1 MTQFNIQET
10 TQADVNAIADTL
22 HQLPQLQNVTT
33 TVTFKDNYLKILL
46 ESGQVPE
53 QNIVVSLIR
62 NQLSTL
68 NFQSCKKVKIYGR
81 EAGEDF
87 PDWQEEF
94 DLEEQINLSLPL
106 SETDIT
112 ALNSISTELKTEGRG
127 LLPKEPSR
135 LELAKQGDSQA
146 ITDVLNYLLQSR
158 NTTVAANLKDG
169 YLQILL
175 QADRIPEQEQSVA
188 YICKFITQLQ
198 IEPLKKIKLCGKRKG
213 GTFLAWSQEIELQK
227 PQIEQTSVWGSI
239 FGAVAGAAGVVSGAA
254 VQAGGVVT
262 GAVVGTAGA
271 IGGTAIQ
278 AGGVVTGAVV
288 GTAEAVGGTAIQASQ
303 AVVGTAVGVGGAI
316 AGAVS
321 QTPEGLG
328 HLINLV
334 DDSPMLQQLTKAL
347 PIDWLLNLINQVDIV
362 KAETHVKQLQQKY
375 PQEQPNE
382 IAHRLMLEKSVY
394 VGGSGLA
401 SSLVPGFAAAL
412 FAADLAATTAIQA
425 EMVYQIACAYGF
437 DLKEPARKGELL
449 TIFGVSLGGG
459 QALKAGA
466 SYATK
471 AGAGLLR
478 NIPFAG
484 AVIGAST
491 NAAMLYA
498 VGHGACQFYEAK
510 LNQQNAQAC
519 IAAARIESNKY
530 LEEAIAQE
538 VIMDQILVHIILAGN
553 PGKTWEQILPEL
565 QTLNISP
572 ASLEVM
578 ATNIKSPPSLDTLLN
593 QINSDFAV
601 SLATQCNKIAQLDGV
616 ITSAEAKVLETII
629 NKFEIDFKVLQ

>member
-1 MTQFNIQET
+1 MNQQNTQENT
-10 TQADVNAIADTL
+10 LVDVNAIANTL
-22 HQLPQLQNVTT
+22 NQLLEPQNITAIA
-33 TVTFKDNYLKILL
+33 TFKDNYLKILL
-46 ESGQVPE
+46 ESRQVPE
-53 QNIVVSLIR
+53 QNIVVLLIR

-68 NFQSCKKVKIYGR
+68 SLQSCKKVKIYGR
-81 EAGEDF
+81 EMGEDY

-94 DLEEQINLSLPL
+94 DLEEQIDLSLPL

-112 ALNSISTELKTEGRG
+112 AWNSIFVELNTDSQV
-127 LLPKEPSR
+127 LLQKQPSR

-146 ITDVLNYLLQSR
+146 ITDVLNYLLQSQG
-158 NTTVAANLKDG
+158 TTVVANLKDG

-198 IEPLKKIKLCGKRKG
+198 LEPLKKIKLCGKRKG

-227 PQIEQTSVWGSI
+227 SQTEQASIWGSI
-239 FGAVAGAAGVVSGAA
+239 FGAVAGAAGAVGGAA

-271 IGGTAIQ
+271 ISGTA
-278 AGGVVTGAVV
+278 V
-288 GTAEAVGGTAIQASQ
+288 QASQ
-303 AVVGTAVGVGGAI
+303 AIVGTAVGVGGAVVD
-316 AGAVS
+316 ATS
-321 QTPEGLG
+321 QIPEGLG
-328 HLINLV
+328 HLLNLV

-362 KAETHVKQLQQKY
+362 KAETYVKQLQQKH
-375 PQEQPNE
+375 PQEQPIE

-510 LNQQNAQAC
+510 VNQQNAQAC
-519 IAAARIESNKY
+519 IAAAQIESNKY

-553 PGKTWEQILPEL
+553 PHKTWEQILPEL
-565 QTLNISP
+565 QTLNLSP
-572 ASLEVM
+572 ASLEIM
-578 ATNIKSPPSLDTLLN
+578 AANIKSPPSLQTLLE

-601 SLATQCNKIAQLDGV
+601 SLAAQCNKIAQLDGV
-616 ITSAEAKVLETII
+616 TTLAEAKVLETII
-629 NKFEIDFKVLQ
+629 NKFDIDFKVLQQMRL